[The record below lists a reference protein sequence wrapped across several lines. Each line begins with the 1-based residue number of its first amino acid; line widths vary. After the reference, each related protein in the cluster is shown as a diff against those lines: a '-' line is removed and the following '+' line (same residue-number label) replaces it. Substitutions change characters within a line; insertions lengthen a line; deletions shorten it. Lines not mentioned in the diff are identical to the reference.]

1 MPSTPGVVN
10 FPTSLDDAASLLEV
24 ADLLSTTLAGSI
36 GTSDNITLSLA
47 SATGWPLTGVFQL
60 VDSLTAPTKRE
71 ILRYTAKSGNDL
83 TIPTGGRGL
92 YGTTAQSW
100 SGTVYAVMRY
110 QAIHHSAPRDAI
122 IAVQTK
128 LGIGAGAPVSGQF
141 LKGGSGGASAWAALA
156 IADVANLQTTLDG
169 KQAAFANQ
177 NANLVYA
184 GPSSGGA
191 AAPSF
196 RALVAGDIPDL
207 SGTYAAVGHNH
218 DATYQ
223 PLDADL
229 AAIAALS
236 ANGLLRKTAG
246 VWGMDSASYLTGNQT
261 ITLSGDLSGSGA
273 TSIAATIANGAV
285 TLAKMAN
292 LAANSI
298 IGNNTGSG
306 ATPAALTPSQVLDII
321 GSTRGAVLYRGASGW
336 AVLTPGT
343 SGHFL
348 QTSGTGADPVWA
360 AASASVDQAAAYT
373 WTGAHIW
380 TGNAQTIKRNSIGT
394 TSATGLE
401 LTNET
406 AAAAGAQ
413 QYSAGLVFTG
423 QGWKT
428 AATAASQPVNFRLEL
443 QPVQGTSNPS
453 ANFVFASQVNG
464 GGYTT
469 RVTITSAGE
478 LVVASAGSFTNPAIS
493 LNSTA
498 AGFYI
503 DSNSMVFKTGNGIQA
518 AALHNGGNG
527 GLLVPNTGVIGFSS
541 SNLFTLT
548 PDTGMTRAAAGII
561 EINNGTTGTRRWFTW
576 QGVTRVT
583 SNTNATT
590 TTLADVGGTSQALL
604 SGRTYSF
611 VFEANFDADATGGY
625 KFAIAYSGT
634 SSAIEY
640 YVEVIRDDTGAVTIS
655 SRQTSSGGA
664 AGAAGGTSGRV
675 RIRGS
680 ITTTGTGNLT
690 AQFAQNAANG
700 TSTLR
705 AAGSRLVTFDIP

>member
-122 IAVQTK
+122 IAVETK

-207 SGTYAAVGHNH
+207 SATYAAVGHNH

-223 PLDADL
+223 PLDPDL
-229 AAIAALS
+229 TAIAALS

-273 TSIAATIANGAV
+273 TSISATIANGAV
-285 TLAKMAN
+285 SLAKMAN

-298 IGNNTGSG
+298 IGNNTGSAATPLALTAAQVTAMLNAFVGDSGSGGTKGLVPAPASGDATKYLKGDGTWASVSVGAAGSDTQLQRNASGALGAITG
-306 ATPAALTPSQVLDII
+306 ATSDGTNVTFGSGNLRATSPRITTALSDANGNAVFNLTATTSAIFGLDVVNAASGGTVSMRATPPTQAASGIVGTPLTIGASNAIAGNTNAGAVAGGALTLAAGDAARLTSGNGDGGNVNLNPGNRVGSGTLGAVVIQDNGGSSLANARLRFASQSANNGWDYYFGWVYLSNSGSPVFGLVNGDIRIASSSFGLTSSVGAGNDIIFERLAAGNLRFRGTSSTTPVTIGSPALTPAQITSDQNNY
-321 GSTRGAVLYRGASGW
+321 A
-336 AVLTPGT
+336 PGT
-343 SGHFL
+343 ALFQRWSSDASRNVTGLSAGQDGQMAFIWNSGSFDIVLAHE
-348 QTSGTGADPVWA
+348 
-360 AASASVDQAAAYT
+360 SAS
-373 WTGAHIW
+373 
-380 TGNAQTIKRNSIGT
+380 
-394 TSATGLE
+394 
-401 LTNET
+401 
-406 AAAAGAQ
+406 
-413 QYSAGLVFTG
+413 
-423 QGWKT
+423 
-428 AATAASQPVNFRLEL
+428 
-443 QPVQGTSNPS
+443 
-453 ANFVFASQVNG
+453 
-464 GGYTT
+464 
-469 RVTITSAGE
+469 
-478 LVVASAGSFTNPAIS
+478 
-493 LNSTA
+493 STA
-498 AGFYI
+498 ANRFTCSG
-503 DSNSMVFKTGNGIQA
+503 A
-518 AALHNGGNG
+518 ANITLSGGN
-527 GLLVPNTGVIGFSS
+527 VAF
-541 SNLFTLT
+541 
-548 PDTGMTRAAAGII
+548 A
-561 EINNGTTGTRRWFTW
+561 
-576 QGVTRVT
+576 Q
-583 SNTNATT
+583 
-590 TTLADVGGTSQALL
+590 
-604 SGRTYSF
+604 Y
-611 VFEANFDADATGGY
+611 DAT
-625 KFAIAYSGT
+625 A
-634 SSAIEY
+634 
-640 YVEVIRDDTGAVTIS
+640 
-655 SRQTSSGGA
+655 SRW
-664 AGAAGGTSGRV
+664 RV
-675 RIRGS
+675 VK
-680 ITTTGTGNLT
+680 L
-690 AQFAQNAANG
+690 
-700 TSTLR
+700 
-705 AAGSRLVTFDIP
+705 